1 MRISII
7 LAAVVTA
14 SAANAAIVTQW
25 DFNSPVADANTATG
39 TLTPNIGTGTAS
51 VIGITGSFA
60 SGDASG
66 GSTDPNV
73 GDDSGW
79 GTTGYAAQGT
89 GSGTRGTQYLSSTA
103 GVLNGL
109 YVTFDVRHSNTSS
122 RFLQFEYTLDGGTTW
137 SSAGLSLN
145 GAPVTGLMEHTGGD
159 AWFNNQRF
167 DLFDVPAA
175 SDNANFG
182 FRVTA
187 VFARQHDRLPLGE
200 RDGHL
205 LHVRYAPIRHGDD
218 QHARPRRGRAARH
231 RRPARG
237 PSPSIRLQTLTPQR
251 EGSGCR
257 AGAFAPICT
266 ACVMEAIPSR
276 HAA

>member
-1 MRISII
+1 MRSAMI
-7 LAAVVTA
+7 LAVVGMATAANAAVVT
-14 SAANAAIVTQW
+14 QW
-25 DFNSPVADANTATG
+25 NFNSPVADANTATG
-39 TLTPNIGTGTAS
+39 TLTPNIGAGTAS
-51 VIGITGSFA
+51 VISVTGSFA

-103 GVLNGL
+103 GVLDGL

-122 RFLQFEYTLDGGTTW
+122 RYLQFEYTLDGGTSW

-145 GAPVTGLMEHTGGD
+145 GAPGSGLLEHIGGD
-159 AWFNNQRF
+159 TGCTNQRF

-175 SDNANFG
+175 SNNANFG

-187 VFARQHDRLPLGE
+187 VFAPSTSGYLSANPANSYATSGTLRYDMVTVSTPAPGAAALLGL
-200 RDGHL
+200 GGL
-205 LHVRYAPIRHGDD
+205 LM
-218 QHARPRRGRAARH
+218 ARRRR
-231 RRPARG
+231 
-237 PSPSIRLQTLTPQR
+237 
-251 EGSGCR
+251 
-257 AGAFAPICT
+257 
-266 ACVMEAIPSR
+266 
-276 HAA
+276 